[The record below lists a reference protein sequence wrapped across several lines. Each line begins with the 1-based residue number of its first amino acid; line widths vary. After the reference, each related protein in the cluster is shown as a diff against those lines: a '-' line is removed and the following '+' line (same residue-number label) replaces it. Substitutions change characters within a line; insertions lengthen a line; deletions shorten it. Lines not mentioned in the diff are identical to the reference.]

1 MKHKALQNLGVLL
14 FWLIVWQVVAMI
26 VNNPI
31 LFVTPFQMVKTL
43 LNLIQ
48 QFEVWV
54 AIFKTCSSVILVFL
68 LAFVGGFILAYLS
81 YKHLIIQ
88 HFIAP
93 IIATF
98 KAIPVA
104 SFIVIVLVWSSSA
117 QLSLIIS
124 TLIGLPLVYTI
135 LLEGFNTIDVKL
147 FEMAN
152 VFNVSLLK
160 QFKHITLSEIAPF
173 LYSGVQVTL
182 GYCFKSGIA
191 AEVIGLPLHSL
202 GAGLYQAKV
211 YFATDE
217 LFAYTALIIGLSYL
231 LEKTMVAL
239 VRLIYQK
246 GGYYD

>member
-43 LNLIQ
+43 LNLLQ

-54 AIFKTCSSVILVFL
+54 SIFKTCSSVILGFL
-68 LAFVGGFILAYLS
+68 LAFIDGFILAYLS

-152 VFNVSLLK
+152 VFNVSSLK

>member
-43 LNLIQ
+43 LNLLQ

-54 AIFKTCSSVILVFL
+54 SIFKTCSSVVLGFL

-147 FEMAN
+147 LEMAN
-152 VFNVSLLK
+152 VFNVSSLK

>member
-43 LNLIQ
+43 LNLLQ

-54 AIFKTCSSVILVFL
+54 SIFKTCSSVVLGFL
-68 LAFVGGFILAYLS
+68 LAFVGGFILTYLS

-152 VFNVSLLK
+152 VFNVSSLK

>member
-1 MKHKALQNLGVLL
+1 MKHKALQKLGVLL

-26 VNNPI
+26 VNKPI

-43 LNLIQ
+43 LNLLQ

-54 AIFKTCSSVILVFL
+54 SIFKTCSSVVLGFL

-152 VFNVSLLK
+152 VFNVSSLK

-202 GAGLYQAKV
+202 GAVLYQAKV

>member
-43 LNLIQ
+43 LNLLQ
-48 QFEVWV
+48 QYEVWV
-54 AIFKTCSSVILVFL
+54 SIFNTCSSVILGFL
-68 LAFVGGFILAYLS
+68 LAFIGGFILAYLS

-147 FEMAN
+147 LEMAN
-152 VFNVSLLK
+152 VFNVSSLK

>member
-14 FWLIVWQVVAMI
+14 FWLIVWQVVAVI

-43 LNLIQ
+43 LNLLQ
-48 QFEVWV
+48 QYEVWV
-54 AIFKTCSSVILVFL
+54 SVLKTCSSVVLGFL
-68 LAFVGGFILAYLS
+68 LAFAGGFILAYLS
-81 YKHLIIQ
+81 YKNLIIQ
-88 HFIAP
+88 YFIAP

-135 LLEGFNTIDVKL
+135 LLEGFNTIDSKL
-147 FEMAN
+147 LEMAN
-152 VFNVSLLK
+152 IFNVSSLK

-173 LYSGVQVTL
+173 IYSSVQVTL

-231 LEKTMVAL
+231 LEKTMVSL

>member
-1 MKHKALQNLGVLL
+1 M
-14 FWLIVWQVVAMI
+14 
-26 VNNPI
+26 
-31 LFVTPFQMVKTL
+31 
-43 LNLIQ
+43 
-48 QFEVWV
+48 
-54 AIFKTCSSVILVFL
+54 
-68 LAFVGGFILAYLS
+68 
-81 YKHLIIQ
+81 
-88 HFIAP
+88 
-93 IIATF
+93 
-98 KAIPVA
+98 
-104 SFIVIVLVWSSSA
+104 
-117 QLSLIIS
+117 
-124 TLIGLPLVYTI
+124 
-135 LLEGFNTIDVKL
+135 
-147 FEMAN
+147 
-152 VFNVSLLK
+152 FNVSSLK